1 MAMELTTPALLF
13 PAISLL
19 LLAYTNRFLSLASLV
34 RSLAPQIQR
43 SESDS
48 QEQQDQA
55 LLQLKNLRLRIGI
68 IRRMQEVGVLSFIF
82 CVLSML
88 LIYLELP
95 DAAFWTF
102 GISLGLLIYSLLLS
116 VLEIRISQ
124 RALDIFLD
132 NLEK

>member
-1 MAMELTTPALLF
+1 MELTTPALLF

-34 RSLAPQIQR
+34 RSLA
-43 SESDS
+43 S
-48 QEQQDQA
+48 QTRHDGARPAKQDPA
-55 LLQLKNLRLRIGI
+55 LLQINNLRRRIGI
-68 IRRMQEVGVLSFIF
+68 IRRMQEAGVLSFIF

-88 LIYLELP
+88 LIYLELQS
-95 DAAFWTF
+95 AAFWTF

-132 NLEK
+132 SLEK